1 MSKEEFKALHNL
13 HKQKPLVIQKADKGK
28 SVVIAKKNACTSK
41 IKEIICE
48 ISKFEQIDIKE
59 DKQLNILL
67 KSEKKVIELL
77 KRLENED
84 TVSEKEYDLICPRVS
99 RPGIL
104 YGSPKNH

>member
-28 SVVIAKKNACTSK
+28 SVVITKKNACTSK

-59 DKQLNILL
+59 DK
-67 KSEKKVIELL
+67 
-77 KRLENED
+77 
-84 TVSEKEYDLICPRVS
+84 YDLIYPRVS
-99 RPGIL
+99 RPDIL
-104 YGSPKNH
+104 YGSPKKH